1 MKMSPMNIATNRPTK
16 ECIMEIETPVLEHP
30 FYQAWEAGEVTREQ
44 LAAYAE
50 AYQEFMDRVP
60 EMWERVLDGLGV
72 ENAAAEDVVEE
83 ERAHADLWS
92 EWAVELPEAEDAP
105 RLNELFDGLAEM
117 NASELAGA
125 IHAYEVQQPEVAE
138 TKKKGLLEHYG
149 FDEDQTAFFD
159 EHMDEDDHIAFGEM
173 IAEEYADSQD
183 FARGF
188 EQGAE
193 LVYGTLDNFAQ

>member
-1 MKMSPMNIATNRPTK
+1 
-16 ECIMEIETPVLEHP
+16 MEIDQPVLEHP

-60 EMWERVLDGLGV
+60 EMWERVLDGLDV
-72 ENAAAEDVVEE
+72 DLETADDVVDEE
-83 ERAHADLWS
+83 ENHAELWS
-92 EWAVELPEAEDAP
+92 EWAVELPEVEDAP
-105 RLNELFDGLAEM
+105 RLQELFDGFAEM

-159 EHMDEDDHIAFGEM
+159 EHMDEDDHIAFGEV
-173 IAEEYADSQD
+173 IAQEYADDED
-183 FARGF
+183 FAAGF
-188 EQGAE
+188 QRGAE
-193 LVYGTLDNFAQ
+193 LVYGSLDNFV